1 MEEDLDEGQDEN
13 KTMTGPTDDFAF
25 NPDISFPDANIGNQL
40 ENTSNCPTVDLVT
53 RGRENPGVEPVQS
66 GLLTDAFSITGES
79 SPESDKKFTMEI
91 LCNLFFFLY
100 RVNQYQGAKTSYL
113 RQPLGN
119 AKSFTMKTMA
129 VRI

>member
-1 MEEDLDEGQDEN
+1 M
-13 KTMTGPTDDFAF
+13 KKVK
-25 NPDISFPDANIGNQL
+25 DAKGKV
-40 ENTSNCPTVDLVT
+40 TVDFQRSLKRLRKFNEKRVDCHAKKKPKQAVT
-53 RGRENPGVEPVQS
+53 GGRENPGVEPVQS